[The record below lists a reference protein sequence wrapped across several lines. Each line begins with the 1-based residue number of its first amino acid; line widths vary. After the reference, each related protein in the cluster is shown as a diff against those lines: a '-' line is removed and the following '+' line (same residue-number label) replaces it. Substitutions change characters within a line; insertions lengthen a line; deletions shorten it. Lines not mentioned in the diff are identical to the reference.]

1 MVPRSNKELQKR
13 VKHLR
18 NRELEAQKSVRLR
31 TWCVKKTTDKGK
43 PSADISMVF
52 ILPAEFKA
60 PSRFV
65 EEGSNEE
72 DLGEVVA

>member
-1 MVPRSNKELQKR
+1 MIPRSNKELEKR
-13 VKHLR
+13 VEHLR
-18 NRELEAQKSVRLR
+18 NRELEAHKSIRLR
-31 TWCVKKTTDKGK
+31 TWCVKQTTDKGK

-52 ILPAEFKA
+52 ILPVEFKA

-65 EEGSNEE
+65 EEGSDE

>member
-1 MVPRSNKELQKR
+1 
-13 VKHLR
+13 
-18 NRELEAQKSVRLR
+18 
-31 TWCVKKTTDKGK
+31 
-43 PSADISMVF
+43 MVF

-65 EEGSNEE
+65 EEGSDEE